1 MKKLN
6 KPTSY
11 SQNTLFIEC
20 PRTWYFKKV
29 LGVPGDEDLK
39 YAHRGSVVHYTIEEY
54 YKNGY
59 TEINDSLKEYF
70 RDQWRKHKLDETSLK
85 TQYDNSW
92 RMVEN
97 GIGYGL
103 NITDVEEELVFDDAR
118 GFIDAGDKDDLVIT
132 DWKTSTRSEHNEK
145 SYKAQLVYYAWLYYR
160 KHGVVLKGAQVKYLK
175 YSDERSTLS
184 VQPTLAAIKKAEAW
198 NRRVR
203 AKMEYYLNNPDKLP
217 PFNRDYFFSPYKHL
231 FGTDQDIGNVN
242 VLTVKHQGHYLKLEG
257 AIPKGLVATIDDEFQ
272 YTKKDA
278 YYIRRHNPNAST
290 EVHFYNTVKDKI
302 PAGFKPRLAKLVR
315 KYFKDNNLPIRI
327 NYVDERR
334 FDATDVEYPSTLK
347 DAVLRDYQQ
356 RLSDLVVSRPG
367 YWMVELATGGG
378 KSYVIADIIRRLRCK
393 TLVVVDKIELLQQ
406 LKDDFESQLG
416 AKVGVMNSEAF
427 EYEDLVIAS
436 IQTIRKRLNVNE
448 RVNEVISQIK
458 SSRFDY
464 YNEHFLKLEPP
475 TSEFMIELK
484 EKSMKAFAHEKNKYI
499 TARDKFFKR
508 YQLTTV
514 ERQQVAEQK
523 QRFVSEKKE
532 LQDYLGTVRAWIT
545 DEAHKIAAYSY
556 YTLGRELNNTEYRLG
571 FTGTAYRDDGN
582 DMMITAVSG
591 YKIYSHDSEELIK
604 AGVLMKP
611 EIVFVKYDMPGE
623 YALELANKSLSGLI
637 NETPNYMRFYENF
650 VVKNKVRNK
659 VIERLVDKERGKQTL
674 IVVKY
679 IEHGEHLQEVVEGA
693 EYLNGK
699 TPKKQRA
706 RMIERFKNGELKV
719 LISTISIFAE
729 GINVPNLEVI
739 INAAA
744 NSGDVKTVQ
753 LLGRLLRKLVGKDEV
768 TMYDFVDTE
777 KFFETASYNRLN
789 KYVKSGHDINIVDAE
804 DLKGGEA

>member
-1 MKKLN
+1 MEKLN

-20 PRTWYFKKV
+20 PRTWYLKKV
-29 LGVPGDEDLK
+29 LGVPGEEDLK

-54 YKNGY
+54 YKKGY
-59 TEINDSLKEYF
+59 TEINESLKEYF
-70 RDQWRKHKLDETSLK
+70 RDQWYKHNLDKTSLK

-118 GFIDAGDKDDLVIT
+118 GFIDAGDKDNLIIT

-145 SYKAQLVYYAWLYYR
+145 SYKAQLIYYAWLYYR
-160 KHGVVLKGAQVKYLK
+160 KHGVILKKAQVKYLK

-184 VQPTLAAIKKAEAW
+184 VRPTLAAIKKAEAW

-217 PFNRDYFFSPYKHL
+217 CFNRDYFFSPYKHL

-242 VLTVKHQGHYLKLEG
+242 VLTVRHQGHYLKLEG
-257 AIPKGLVATIDDEFQ
+257 AIPKRMVALIDNEFQ

-278 YYIRRHNPNAST
+278 YYIRRRNPNANT
-290 EVHFYNTVKDKI
+290 EVHFYNKNKDKI
-302 PAGFKPRLAKLVR
+302 PAGFKPRLAKII
-315 KYFKDNNLPIRI
+315 KKFQKENNSSIKI
-327 NYVDERR
+327 NYVDERQ
-334 FDATDVEYPSTLK
+334 FNGTTIEYPSALK
-347 DAVLRDYQQ
+347 DIQLRDYQQ
-356 RLSDLVVSRPG
+356 RLSDLVVKNPG

-378 KSYVIADIIRRLRCK
+378 KSYVIVDIIRRLRCK
-393 TLVVVDKIELLQQ
+393 TLVVVDKIELLEQ
-406 LKDDFESQLG
+406 LKRDFEGQLG
-416 AKVGVMNSEAF
+416 VKVGVINSEAF
-427 EYEDLVIAS
+427 EYEDLTIAS
-436 IQTIRKRLNVNE
+436 IQTLRKRLNVNE
-448 RVNEVISQIK
+448 RVNDVVNRIK
-458 SSRFDY
+458 GSRFDY
-464 YNEHFLKLEPP
+464 YNEQVLKVEPP
-475 TSEFMIELK
+475 TSELIKELK
-484 EKSMKAFAHEKNKYI
+484 EKSKETFAYKKNKYVK
-499 TARDKFFKR
+499 ARDKFFKR
-508 YQLTTV
+508 YQLTTS
-514 ERQQVAEQK
+514 EQQQVAEQK
-523 QRFVSEKKE
+523 RRFVSEKKE
-532 LQDYLGTVRAWIT
+532 LQEYLGTVRVWIT

-591 YKIYSHDSEELIK
+591 YKIYSHGSEELIK
-604 AGVLMKP
+604 DGVLMNP
-611 EIVFVKYDMPGE
+611 DIVFVKYDMPAE
-623 YALELANKSLSGLI
+623 YALELNNKSMSGLI

-659 VIERLVDKERGKQTL
+659 VIERLVDKECGKQTL

-679 IEHGEHLQEVVEGA
+679 IEHGEYLQGVVEGA

-706 RMIERFKNGELKV
+706 NMIERFKNGELKV

-739 INAAA
+739 INASA

-753 LLGRLLRKLVGKDEV
+753 LLGRLLRKLDGKVEV

-777 KFFETASYNRLN
+777 KFFKTASYNRLN
-789 KYVKSGHDINIVDAE
+789 RYVKSGHDINVVDAE
-804 DLKGGEA
+804 YLNGGEI